1 MPLMTLDFC
10 IEQFHSNQLVKKM
23 RSSVDKQ
30 ARYRPIQYPLVTA
43 YGTGDP
49 RTTENSLIITVGT
62 KRLHLICCVI
72 KFPGISG
79 YYSAEKIG
87 GFTTMA

>member
-1 MPLMTLDFC
+1 
-10 IEQFHSNQLVKKM
+10 M

-49 RTTENSLIITVGT
+49 CTTENSLIITAGT

-87 GFTTMA
+87 GFTTMAWAEKKNLVKWEYVLCGDL